1 MHMEYMGLGE
11 MWDYVL
17 DKYIF
22 PLVSGVYL
30 GYNDVSDFE
39 EIRQS
44 KLN

>member
-1 MHMEYMGLGE
+1 MHMEYMGLGD

-30 GYNDVSDFE
+30 GYNDVIE
-39 EIRQS
+39 
-44 KLN
+44 

>member
-1 MHMEYMGLGE
+1 MHMEYMGLGD

-30 GYNDVSDFE
+30 GYNDVSILFF
-39 EIRQS
+39 
-44 KLN
+44 KLKALK

>member
-17 DKYIF
+17 DEYIF

-30 GYNDVSDFE
+30 GYHDVR
-39 EIRQS
+39 IPYR
-44 KLN
+44 KIVGI